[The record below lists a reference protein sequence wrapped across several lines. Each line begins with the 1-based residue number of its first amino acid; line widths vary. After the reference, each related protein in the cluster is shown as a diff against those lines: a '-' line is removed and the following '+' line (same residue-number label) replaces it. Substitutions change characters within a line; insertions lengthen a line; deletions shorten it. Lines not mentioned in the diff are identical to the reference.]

1 MDTDT
6 YRKPQDWLKWF
17 GNEVGHFRA
26 AVGGDGAPF
35 GNWGES
41 ISLLV
46 SYLNVGPRVVS
57 PNDSFLLFGANCKET
72 HDVVVQFCK
81 LLADNFA
88 AIEQRIYTIGDVA
101 VKFTFDLVP
110 SDMKFLPFINGELC
124 QLLLCQFC
132 QLLLQLCKCKHCY
145 SQTHFLIHEGNT
157 KEINTKTE
165 FGYVMK
171 HLH

>member
-35 GNWGES
+35 GKWDES

-46 SYLNVGPRVVS
+46 SFLNVGPRVAS

-110 SDMKFLPFINGELC
+110 SDMKFLPFINGELSNSANDFPSFANASIVI
-124 QLLLCQFC
+124 L
-132 QLLLQLCKCKHCY
+132 KHI
-145 SQTHFLIHEGNT
+145 FLIHEGNT
-157 KEINTKTE
+157 KEINTETE